1 MMKFFIS
8 YLLVFTLIFPAYLYA
23 DPPPDNPSPP
33 TPTPEVSVNPAPKI
47 MGIRKGQAA
56 PFSGVL
62 LNSLAAAR
70 IFADKDFS
78 NEECELKIEY
88 ELNLIAAQHQLE
100 LDKYQIQFDGLQ
112 ERYDAMNLIKD
123 DEITRLQDLIG
134 KHPNRRNAW
143 MFAGGV
149 VAGVATSISIM
160 YATAELT
167 N

>member
-1 MMKFFIS
+1 MKKLAI
-8 YLLVFTLIFPAYLYA
+8 LIGLCMPIAANA
-23 DPPPDNPSPP
+23 DPQFTDLEEG
-33 TPTPEVSVNPAPKI
+33 EV
-47 MGIRKGQAA
+47 A
-56 PFSGVL
+56 PFAGKLFNYEAVSELIVDKEAADEQCEIEIQYQL
-62 LNSLAAAR
+62 SLQ
-70 IFADKDFS
+70 
-78 NEECELKIEY
+78 
-88 ELNLIAAQHQLE
+88 AAQHQLA
-100 LDKYQIQFDGLQ
+100 LDKFQIQYDGLQ

-149 VAGVATSISIM
+149 VAGVVTSIGIM

>member
-1 MMKFFIS
+1 MRKLAIIIG
-8 YLLVFTLIFPAYLYA
+8 LCLPITANA
-23 DPPPDNPSPP
+23 DPQFTDL
-33 TPTPEVSVNPAPKI
+33 EE
-47 MGIRKGQAA
+47 GEAA
-56 PFSGVL
+56 PFAGKLFNYEAVSELIVDKE
-62 LNSLAAAR
+62 
-70 IFADKDFS
+70 IAD
-78 NEECELKIEY
+78 EECELKTQY
-88 ELNLIAAQHQLE
+88 ELDLLGAQHQLE
-100 LDKYQIQFDGLQ
+100 LDKFQIQFDGLQ

>member
-1 MMKFFIS
+1 MRKLAIIIG
-8 YLLVFTLIFPAYLYA
+8 LCLPVAANA
-23 DPPPDNPSPP
+23 DPQFTDL
-33 TPTPEVSVNPAPKI
+33 EE
-47 MGIRKGQAA
+47 GEAA
-56 PFSGVL
+56 PFAGKLFNYEAVSELIVDKE
-62 LNSLAAAR
+62 
-70 IFADKDFS
+70 IAD
-78 NEECELKIEY
+78 EECELKIEY

-100 LDKYQIQFDGLQ
+100 LDKYQIQYDGLQ

>member
-1 MMKFFIS
+1 MRKLAIIIG
-8 YLLVFTLIFPAYLYA
+8 LCLPVAANA
-23 DPPPDNPSPP
+23 DPQFTDL
-33 TPTPEVSVNPAPKI
+33 EE
-47 MGIRKGQAA
+47 GEAA
-56 PFSGVL
+56 PFAGKLFNYEAVSELIVDKE
-62 LNSLAAAR
+62 
-70 IFADKDFS
+70 IAD
-78 NEECELKIEY
+78 EECELKIEY

>member
-1 MMKFFIS
+1 MRKLAIIIGLS
-8 YLLVFTLIFPAYLYA
+8 LPIAAAA
-23 DPPPDNPSPP
+23 DPQFTDLQ
-33 TPTPEVSVNPAPKI
+33 EGDPAPFDGKLFNYEAVSELI
-47 MGIRKGQAA
+47 VNREIAE
-56 PFSGVL
+56 
-62 LNSLAAAR
+62 
-70 IFADKDFS
+70 
-78 NEECELKIEY
+78 EECELETRY
-88 ELNLIAAQHQLE
+88 QLDLQAAQHQLE
-100 LDKYQIQFDGLQ
+100 LDRFEIRYDGLQ

-149 VAGVATSISIM
+149 VAGVATSIGIM

>member
-1 MMKFFIS
+1 MRKLAIIIG
-8 YLLVFTLIFPAYLYA
+8 LCLPVAANA
-23 DPPPDNPSPP
+23 DPQFTDL
-33 TPTPEVSVNPAPKI
+33 EE
-47 MGIRKGQAA
+47 GEAA
-56 PFSGVL
+56 PFAGKLFNYEAVSELIVDKE
-62 LNSLAAAR
+62 
-70 IFADKDFS
+70 IAD
-78 NEECELKIEY
+78 EECELKIEY

-100 LDKYQIQFDGLQ
+100 LDKFQIQFDGLQ

-149 VAGVATSISIM
+149 VAGVATSIGIM